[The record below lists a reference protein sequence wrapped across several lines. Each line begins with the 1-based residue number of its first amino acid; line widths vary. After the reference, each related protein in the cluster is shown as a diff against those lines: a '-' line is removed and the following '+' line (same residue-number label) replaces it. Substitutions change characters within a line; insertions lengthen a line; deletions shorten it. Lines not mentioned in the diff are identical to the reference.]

1 MNDNQIAEDQFELY
15 EAVILSGQV
24 SNEDVPF
31 LLSMNPKFENW
42 YRRRAQHRAA
52 CLVSGSTSGQN

>member
-31 LLSMNPKFENW
+31 LLSINPKFRTGIDVARNTA
-42 YRRRAQHRAA
+42 RLA
-52 CLVSGSTSGQN
+52 